1 MNLIETKDQSQF
13 LQFRKHQGD
22 VVKNIFQFIQ
32 YFTYFLHSKQFPMT
46 NIDQGYLLRK
56 KQMEKTKRVEFMP
69 TKNMANLNNFTET
82 FHYNHYNH

>member
-1 MNLIETKDQSQF
+1 
-13 LQFRKHQGD
+13 
-22 VVKNIFQFIQ
+22 
-32 YFTYFLHSKQFPMT
+32 MT

-69 TKNMANLNNFTET
+69 TKNMTNLNNFTEI

>member
-1 MNLIETKDQSQF
+1 
-13 LQFRKHQGD
+13 
-22 VVKNIFQFIQ
+22 
-32 YFTYFLHSKQFPMT
+32 MT

-69 TKNMANLNNFTET
+69 TKNMTNLNNFTET